1 MYNIKYNKY
10 ITKLEQS
17 QNGGNYGFSW
27 KYSGKINLRQFSARN
42 NRIIQR
48 AIDAGLNS
56 VVIEHNV
63 SDGPDIGKVKIYNIF
78 LQQSSKIVEYLITP
92 DQHVI
97 NSPTNLQFSYTGPI
111 GLEYIPV
118 VVLQKEYFTNNNGI
132 RIFNQE
138 NQKIINNMI
147 IDNRYTED
155 VFDNMIH
162 NDGIERVTQLKI
174 NSNNTVNYYDHDH
187 EISPG
192 NSAMIKQTIVL
203 RSKLIYNLPL
213 IGNIQ
218 RAPIDVNSIIVRADI
233 RLVPAQVQELLNLG
247 ITSIKCSVPEID
259 RLTCSVCMMNEK
271 NRIYLNCGH
280 MSVCDSC
287 AISWTLAQNRRV
299 AGRLVCIC
307 PECVQPSPRFVDAIY
322 GGEIK
327 N

>member
-27 KYSGKINLRQFSARN
+27 KYSGKTHIHEFSWRN
-42 NRIIQR
+42 NNIMQR
-48 AIDAGLNS
+48 ANNAGLNY
-56 VVIEHNV
+56 VVIEHRV
-63 SDGPDIGKVKIYNIF
+63 LDGPDKGRVKIYHVALVQN
-78 LQQSSKIVEYLITP
+78 SKIREYLITP
-92 DQHVI
+92 DQNVI
-97 NSPTNLQFSYTGPI
+97 QAPTKLNFLYTGDAH
-111 GLEYIPV
+111 LNQIPD
-118 VVLQKEYFTNNNGI
+118 VVLEQEYFTDNGGV
-132 RIFNQE
+132 RIFQQE
-138 NQKIINNMI
+138 NQFRINDMIINN
-147 IDNRYTED
+147 RYSED

-162 NDGIERVTQLKI
+162 SDGIERVTQLKI
-174 NSNNTVNYYDHDH
+174 NSDNTVIYYDQGH
-187 EISPG
+187 ELSPG
-192 NSAMIKQTIVL
+192 NPALTRRTLVL

-218 RAPIDVNSIIVRADI
+218 RAPIDVNSIIVRNGI

-287 AISWTLAQNRRV
+287 AISWTLSQNRRV